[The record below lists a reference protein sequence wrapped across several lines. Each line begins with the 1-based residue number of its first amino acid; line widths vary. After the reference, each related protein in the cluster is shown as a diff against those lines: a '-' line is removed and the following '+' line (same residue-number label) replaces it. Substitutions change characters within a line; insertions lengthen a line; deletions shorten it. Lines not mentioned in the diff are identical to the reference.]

1 MTLSVC
7 FLIHLEACAIFFRK
21 LSGTG
26 IKINLIKL
34 WWWPLAHV
42 LCKWEEAASTPT
54 FLCVQPSNYHF
65 SLITSWPLGL
75 QYHRLYP
82 HARTSNLFF
91 LQTLKPSH
99 SQSRYFIYN
108 LNFTSCKLISGSV
121 AKRRLH
127 HSSWTCIHQIIINT
141 IDFAGRAA
149 DRHMLTRVESVK
161 KFVKST
167 TEY

>member
-42 LCKWEEAASTPT
+42 LCKWEEADSTPT

-65 SLITSWPLGL
+65 SLITCRPLGL
-75 QYHRLYP
+75 QYHRLSP

-91 LQTLKPSH
+91 KPLSPPTPNQDISFIIFISPPASWFQDLLQKD
-99 SQSRYFIYN
+99 
-108 LNFTSCKLISGSV
+108 G
-121 AKRRLH
+121 
-127 HSSWTCIHQIIINT
+127 
-141 IDFAGRAA
+141 
-149 DRHMLTRVESVK
+149 
-161 KFVKST
+161 ST
-167 TEY
+167 TPPEPAFTKLLLILSTLQIGTCRQGLSQ